1 MKTFDPKPWALPQP
15 VLVIGTY
22 DKDGT
27 PNAMNAAWGGQWDAA
42 QVFISMGMHAT
53 TDNLERD
60 DEFTVAFATAG
71 TMAATDY
78 VGNVSGRKVADKV
91 RRTGWTAVKG
101 EKVNAPVFTDFP
113 MTLECRVA
121 RKIDPSSTGF
131 FLVGDILAVR
141 VNEEYLSEDGLP
153 DVGKMK
159 LIVFDPVHHGYVQLG
174 DKVGQAFSE
183 FKKLG

>member
-1 MKTFDPKPWALPQP
+1 
-15 VLVIGTY
+15 
-22 DKDGT
+22 
-27 PNAMNAAWGGQWDAA
+27 MNAAWGGQWDAA

-141 VNEEYLSEDGLP
+141 VNEEYLSEDGLSTTATSSSATRSGRHSRNSRNS
-153 DVGKMK
+153 GKSMRQK
-159 LIVFDPVHHGYVQLG
+159 PIILASCMRPESRTRRRSCGWKTCYRICS
-174 DKVGQAFSE
+174 AANIRR
-183 FKKLG
+183 

>member
-1 MKTFDPKPWALPQP
+1 MKTFGPKPWVLPQP

-42 QVFISMGMHAT
+42 QVFISMGVHAT

-60 DEFTVAFATAG
+60 DEFT
-71 TMAATDY
+71 
-78 VGNVSGRKVADKV
+78 
-91 RRTGWTAVKG
+91 
-101 EKVNAPVFTDFP
+101 
-113 MTLECRVA
+113 VA

-159 LIVFDPVHHGYVQLG
+159 LIVFNPVHHGYIQLG

>member
-1 MKTFDPKPWALPQP
+1 MKTFDPKPWVLPQP

-22 DKDGT
+22 DKDGA

-42 QVFISMGMHAT
+42 QIFISMGVHAT

-60 DEFTVAFATAG
+60 DEFTVA
-71 TMAATDY
+71 
-78 VGNVSGRKVADKV
+78 
-91 RRTGWTAVKG
+91 
-101 EKVNAPVFTDFP
+101 
-113 MTLECRVA
+113 
-121 RKIDPSSTGF
+121 RKIDPSGTGF

-159 LIVFDPVHHGYVQLG
+159 LIVFDPVHHGYIQLG

>member
-1 MKTFDPKPWALPQP
+1 M
-15 VLVIGTY
+15 LVIGTY

-42 QVFISMGMHAT
+42 QIFISMGVHAT

-60 DEFTVAFATAG
+60 DEFT
-71 TMAATDY
+71 
-78 VGNVSGRKVADKV
+78 
-91 RRTGWTAVKG
+91 
-101 EKVNAPVFTDFP
+101 
-113 MTLECRVA
+113 VA

-153 DVGKMK
+153 DVGKMR
-159 LIVFDPVHHGYVQLG
+159 LIVFDPVHHGDIQLG
-174 DKVGQAFSE
+174 DKVGQALSE
-183 FKKLG
+183 FKKLW

>member
-1 MKTFDPKPWALPQP
+1 MKTFDPKPWVLPQP

-60 DEFTVAFATAG
+60 DEFTVA
-71 TMAATDY
+71 
-78 VGNVSGRKVADKV
+78 
-91 RRTGWTAVKG
+91 
-101 EKVNAPVFTDFP
+101 
-113 MTLECRVA
+113 
-121 RKIDPSSTGF
+121 RKIDPSGTGF

-153 DVGKMK
+153 DVGKMR
-159 LIVFDPVHHGYVQLG
+159 LIVFDPVHHGYIQLG

>member
-1 MKTFDPKPWALPQP
+1 MAIF
-15 VLVIGTY
+15 LVNI
-22 DKDGT
+22 
-27 PNAMNAAWGGQWDAA
+27 PF
-42 QVFISMGMHAT
+42 FISHVPPAHSFFKKKSILK
-53 TDNLERD
+53 NLRQICGNL
-60 DEFTVAFATAG
+60 FFAAY
-71 TMAATDY
+71 Y

-141 VNEEYLSEDGLP
+141 VNEEYLSEDGRQMW
-153 DVGKMK
+153 GR
-159 LIVFDPVHHGYVQLG
+159 
-174 DKVGQAFSE
+174 
-183 FKKLG
+183 

>member
-1 MKTFDPKPWALPQP
+1 MKTFGPKPWVLPQP

-42 QVFISMGMHAT
+42 QIFISMGVHAT

-60 DEFTVAFATAG
+60 DEFTVA
-71 TMAATDY
+71 
-78 VGNVSGRKVADKV
+78 
-91 RRTGWTAVKG
+91 
-101 EKVNAPVFTDFP
+101 
-113 MTLECRVA
+113 
-121 RKIDPSSTGF
+121 RKIDPSGTGF

-153 DVGKMK
+153 DVGKMR
-159 LIVFDPVHHGYVQLG
+159 LIVFDHVHHGYIQLG

>member
-1 MKTFDPKPWALPQP
+1 MKTFDPKPWVLPQP

-42 QVFISMGMHAT
+42 QIFISMGVHAT

-60 DEFTVAFATAG
+60 DEFTVA
-71 TMAATDY
+71 
-78 VGNVSGRKVADKV
+78 
-91 RRTGWTAVKG
+91 
-101 EKVNAPVFTDFP
+101 
-113 MTLECRVA
+113 
-121 RKIDPSSTGF
+121 RKIDPSGTGF

-153 DVGKMK
+153 DVGKMR
-159 LIVFDPVHHGYVQLG
+159 LIVFDPVHHGYIQLG
-174 DKVGQAFSE
+174 DKVGQALSE
-183 FKKLG
+183 FKKLW